1 MDISLLR
8 KVIEDLV
15 RTEFSAFAGECCF
28 CLVTKRR
35 MAALNRKF
43 LNHEG
48 AADVLAFDLAEDPK
62 RILQMA
68 EVYICPAVAR
78 EQAKEFRTSWPD
90 ELVCYHVHALLHL
103 QGEDDKTPA
112 SRRIM
117 KRREEHIMRSVRN
130 RFSLD
135 ALEKKATLPAGGY
148 SSGKAKQ

>member
-1 MDISLLR
+1 MDLSFLR

-15 RTEFSAFAGECCF
+15 RTEFSALAGECCF
-28 CLVTKRR
+28 HLVTKQR
-35 MAALNRKF
+35 MVALNRKF

-78 EQAKEFRTSWPD
+78 EQAKAFHTSWSD
-90 ELVCYHVHALLHL
+90 ELVRYHVHALLHL
-103 QGEDDKTPA
+103 QGEDDKTPT

-117 KRREEHIMRSVRN
+117 KRREERIMRSVRK
-130 RFSLD
+130 RVSLD
-135 ALEKKATLPAGGY
+135 SLERKTRLPDGGY
-148 SSGKAKQ
+148 SGKAKQ